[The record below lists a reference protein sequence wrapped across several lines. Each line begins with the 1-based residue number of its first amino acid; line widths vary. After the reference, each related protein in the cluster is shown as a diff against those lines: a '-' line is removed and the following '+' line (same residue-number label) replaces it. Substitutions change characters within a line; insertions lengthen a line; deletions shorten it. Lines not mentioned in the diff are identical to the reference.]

1 MTFRIQ
7 HAQRDG
13 TKVIDVDGSYL
24 HQKEQRLNATGIT
37 TLPLNLPSIPL
48 CGWEQLTKENHK
60 EIADKIPRVSSG
72 MCMYL
77 SELIL
82 YEVYKDN
89 LNNMSTLLL

>member
-37 TLPLNLPSIPL
+37 TLPLNPPMRLGTTYKGKPRGNSRQNTSSFLGYVHVPL
-48 CGWEQLTKENHK
+48 
-60 EIADKIPRVSSG
+60 
-72 MCMYL
+72 
-77 SELIL
+77 
-82 YEVYKDN
+82 
-89 LNNMSTLLL
+89 